1 MAANRWLAT
10 GNFFTTYQEEQRTFI
25 TSLDRLIFSLF
36 LIVLF
41 IWPIFFSVS
50 RTYMLVVDNIL
61 VAVIAVLGLNLVT
74 GFAGLISIGHA
85 AFMGVGAY
93 TIASFSR
100 ILGDSHIIIT
110 HFWPLLI
117 FIAGVAGAITGAI
130 VGLPSLRLKHL
141 YLAIATLSFQMI
153 FEWAIKFLTFFNQG
167 QTISV
172 GRVVWFTGEVGRNDH
187 YIFWYYVALVI
198 IVLFGFV
205 VSNLFKTR
213 YGRALVAVRD
223 NDRAAD
229 AMGMHPGFTKVYAF
243 ALSGFLAGV
252 AGAVHAFLYK
262 GAGIESFTLHHSI
275 TYLAMA
281 IVGGLGT
288 LNGSFWGPAA
298 IEILNLQVEKFSEYA
313 GNYLPSAMNL
323 ATALRPFTFGLVIV
337 LFLMFEPRGIA
348 NWWRIAK
355 SYTKTWPF
363 RY

>member
-10 GNFFTTYQEEQRTFI
+10 GNFFTTYQEEQRTFV
-25 TSLDRLIFSLF
+25 TSLDRLIFSIFLLILF
-36 LIVLF
+36 V
-41 IWPIFFSVS
+41 WPFFFSLS
-50 RTYMLVVDNIL
+50 RPHMLVIDNIL

-85 AFMGVGAY
+85 AFVGVGAY
-93 TIASFSR
+93 TVASCAR
-100 ILGDSHIIIT
+100 LLGDDHFLIT
-110 HFWPLLI
+110 HMWPILI
-117 FIAGVAGAITGAI
+117 LAGGVAGAIAGAI
-130 VGLPSLRLKHL
+130 VGLPALRLKHL

-153 FEWAIKFLTFFNQG
+153 FEWIIKFLAFFNQG

-172 GRVVWFTGEVGRNDH
+172 GRVMWITGEIGRNNH
-187 YIFWYYVALVI
+187 YIFWYYVALVL
-198 IVLFGFV
+198 IVLMGFGV
-205 VSNLFKTR
+205 RNLFKTR

-229 AMGMHPGFTKVYAF
+229 AMGMHPGFTKIYAF

-252 AGAVHAFLYK
+252 AGAVHAFLYN
-262 GAGIESFTLHHSI
+262 GVGIESFTLHHSI
-275 TYLAMA
+275 SYLAMA

-298 IEILNLQVEKFSEYA
+298 IQMLNLQVENFSQYA
-313 GNYLPSAMNL
+313 SDYLPSSMNL